1 MVCESLFTVLTVIW
15 QVSKPL
21 VKSKYLNYFS
31 KYVLVFTMWPAQGQ
45 FPENLNSKNELK
57 FDDYN

>member
-1 MVCESLFTVLTVIW
+1 M
-15 QVSKPL
+15 SKPL